1 MPGPCSA
8 PNGNY
13 SLTTMSRAKGDI
25 VKSGKTAVKKGK
37 LERKALTD
45 EIERVKPKRKK

>member
-13 SLTTMSRAKGDI
+13 SLTWMNRSKGDI
-25 VKSGKTAVKKGK
+25 VKSGKTAVKKGTAK
-37 LERKALTD
+37 SWRD
-45 EIERVKPKRKK
+45 KK